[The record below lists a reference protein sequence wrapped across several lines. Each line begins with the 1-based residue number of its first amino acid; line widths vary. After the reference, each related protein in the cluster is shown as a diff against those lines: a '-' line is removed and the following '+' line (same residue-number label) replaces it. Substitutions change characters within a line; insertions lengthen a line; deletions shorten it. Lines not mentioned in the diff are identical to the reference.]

1 MCLAKPNLSLS
12 FLRHFHDALP
22 TMRGEMGWV
31 AWGGGGFFFFF
42 CLRSFIGGPVS
53 PLLRFYCIFT
63 TASTSTPEWSP
74 IQVLTM
80 AQVGQAGWGG
90 LSPTPLP
97 VHTLQWAGE
106 VRGNI
111 LTLPPL
117 PLHIYNSRFQGYAS
131 ELVFNQKNENV
142 NKEEE

>member
-1 MCLAKPNLSLS
+1 MMLCPMYAWLAWI
-12 FLRHFHDALP
+12 
-22 TMRGEMGWV
+22 GC
-31 AWGGGGFFFFF
+31 GGGG
-42 CLRSFIGGPVS
+42 RVGRARQGGGPN
-53 PLLRFYCIFT
+53 
-63 TASTSTPEWSP
+63 
-74 IQVLTM
+74 
-80 AQVGQAGWGG
+80 
-90 LSPTPLP
+90 PTPPP
-97 VHTLQWAGE
+97 VHRLQCAGE

>member
-1 MCLAKPNLSLS
+1 
-12 FLRHFHDALP
+12 
-22 TMRGEMGWV
+22 MRGKYGLGGV
-31 AWGGGGFFFFF
+31 GGGG
-42 CLRSFIGGPVS
+42 GGSWPGRV
-53 PLLRFYCIFT
+53 
-63 TASTSTPEWSP
+63 
-74 IQVLTM
+74 
-80 AQVGQAGWGG
+80 GG
-90 LSPTPLP
+90 LSPTPHT

>member
-1 MCLAKPNLSLS
+1 
-12 FLRHFHDALP
+12 
-22 TMRGEMGWV
+22 MRGEYGLGGV
-31 AWGGGGFFFFF
+31 GGGGN
-42 CLRSFIGGPVS
+42 LARQGGGSEPH
-53 PLLRFYCIFT
+53 T
-63 TASTSTPEWSP
+63 T
-74 IQVLTM
+74 Q
-80 AQVGQAGWGG
+80 
-90 LSPTPLP
+90 P

-117 PLHIYNSRFQGYAS
+117 PLHIYNSGFQGYAS

>member
-1 MCLAKPNLSLS
+1 MMLCPMYAWLAWI
-12 FLRHFHDALP
+12 
-22 TMRGEMGWV
+22 GC
-31 AWGGGGFFFFF
+31 GGGRELAWPG
-42 CLRSFIGGPVS
+42 RVGGPH
-53 PLLRFYCIFT
+53 P
-63 TASTSTPEWSP
+63 TAP
-74 IQVLTM
+74 
-80 AQVGQAGWGG
+80 
-90 LSPTPLP
+90 P
-97 VHTLQWAGE
+97 VHRLQWAGE